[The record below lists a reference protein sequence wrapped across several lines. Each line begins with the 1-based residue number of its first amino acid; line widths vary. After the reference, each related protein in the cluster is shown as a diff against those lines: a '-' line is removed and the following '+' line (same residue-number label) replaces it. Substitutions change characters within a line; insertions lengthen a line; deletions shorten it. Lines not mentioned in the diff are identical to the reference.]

1 MQTSCSFTERC
12 SGIPS
17 CVAEI
22 KTPCPLRLAVS
33 LPPGLPFTL
42 NCALAL
48 DRSPAQTEFCKP
60 ALCSIK
66 GNVPGRKHRERT
78 GGRFQSAG
86 AEQGDLLTAARVAK
100 SPWQRAS
107 GSLLHH
113 HPLHSHSLHEDKGT
127 RVPPEGFD
135 TNTRAV
141 FSTKC
146 LNFWS
151 ILEFCHSLSDFFE
164 ISRNE
169 LNCR

>member
-107 GSLLHH
+107 DRFCTITHSIATAFMKTKGHESLLRA
-113 HPLHSHSLHEDKGT
+113 LILTRGLFSLQ
-127 RVPPEGFD
+127 
-135 TNTRAV
+135 NA
-141 FSTKC
+141 
-146 LNFWS
+146 
-151 ILEFCHSLSDFFE
+151 
-164 ISRNE
+164 
-169 LNCR
+169 